1 MLRSVSSHQAPP
13 DVWARQQFQGIR
25 LGHCARRK
33 RIVSYAQALA
43 TQPGKSIPELFT
55 RKYDIDATYDVLDQR
70 EATPDAIQAG
80 HRRLVQ
86 AELRTPGRYLL
97 FEDTSYISF
106 SHRPLPVEG
115 LGPIG
120 RSAENGQGFL
130 LHSILAV
137 RAPDLA
143 RPDAS
148 GHRPPFEVLGL
159 ADQQYLVREPRPEGE
174 PSDASKQRLYRQR
187 ESQRWIDSGHRL
199 GPAPADPA
207 IR

>member
-1 MLRSVSSHQAPP
+1 M
-13 DVWARQQFQGIR
+13 W
-25 LGHCARRK
+25 
-33 RIVSYAQALA
+33 ALA
-43 TQPGKSIPELFT
+43 TQPGKSIPELFI
-55 RKYDIDATYDVLDQR
+55 RKYDIDATYDVFDQR

-80 HRRLVQ
+80 HRRWVQ
-86 AELRTPGRYLL
+86 AELRIPGRYLL

-106 SHRPLPVEG
+106 SHRPMPVAG

-120 RSAENGQGFL
+120 WSSENGQGFL

-137 RAPDLA
+137 RAPDWA

-159 ADQQYLVREPRPEGE
+159 ADQPYLVRELRPEGE
-174 PSDASKQRLYRQR
+174 PRDASKPRLYRER

-199 GPAPADPA
+199 GPAPGDPA
-207 IR
+207 IRWVGV